1 MKSEFV
7 ALVFVGSFDEKRG
20 MLFIVVNNRLQWNIF
35 VLMGFILKSCYVLY
49 I

>member
-7 ALVFVGSFDEKRG
+7 ALVFVGPFDEKMG
-20 MLFIVVNNRLQWNIF
+20 MFFIVVNNRLQWNIF
-35 VLMGFILKSCYVLY
+35 VLIGFILKSCYVLY